1 MTKKKTKL
9 SGDDILREVLREEA
23 EHGEPAGYQILD
35 DENALQFK
43 AASGHLILVYPYTL
57 DTGGIA
63 PMFDTNG
70 FADYMVERCREILDE
85 YLTNTTA
92 KKKDGSVGKLAEI
105 ALSKEGHTKMVEG
118 LTHFAIRHFIRHLQP
133 KLWHALKEHELETF
147 VLMRGLLENSF
158 ARFMST
164 LPARIDARTQAR
176 RLAEQ
181 IKAERSTFLTKSLD
195 RIAGRPNYDRL
206 KEHYERLLP
215 KWQRAKTVYESISD
229 LPNWRD
235 TISQILEGEN
245 PDAFLIARVSGRLED
260 LPDKIKAAISE
271 AGGDSSASSIAI
283 EHAARLCGAKHYAL
297 NARTLFRKMQKAAGK
312 QEVIK
317 TKGVH

>member
-1 MTKKKTKL
+1 MR
-9 SGDDILREVLREEA
+9 GDEILREVLREEA
-23 EHGEPAGYQILD
+23 ERGEAGYQILD
-35 DENALQFK
+35 DEKALQLK
-43 AASGHLILVYPYTL
+43 ARRGHLILVYPYSVE
-57 DTGGIA
+57 TGAIA
-63 PMFDTNG
+63 PMFDTIG
-70 FADYMVERCREILDE
+70 FADYMVEQCAELLDE
-85 YLTNTTA
+85 YLDNTSA
-92 KKKDGSVGKLAEI
+92 KKTDGTVGNLSEI
-105 ALSKEGHTKMVEG
+105 APSKEARMHMAEA
-118 LTHFAIRHFIRHLQP
+118 LSHFAIRHFIRSLQP
-133 KLWHALKEHELETF
+133 KLWHALQEHELETF
-147 VLMRGLLENSF
+147 VLTRGLIENSF
-158 ARFMST
+158 ASFLST
-164 LPARIDARTQAR
+164 LPPRIDARTRAA

-181 IKAERSTFLTKSLD
+181 IKSERGAFLKGSLD
-195 RIAGRPNYDRL
+195 RLAGRPNYDRL

-312 QEVIK
+312 QKVIK